1 MLSRLKKINPDL
13 SASSIALVIAMLSV
27 FIALGSDNAPC
38 LSANATCTV
47 GQNPEF
53 TGDIDIK
60 SDTIYNATIGHNL
73 SANATYSLV
82 QPGYNHTGNLAVID
96 SANDLNVGGAV
107 VLGTSATSTLGAI
120 RFDSN
125 KLQVY
130 DSSNT
135 YVDVGSPD
143 QNVFTTING
152 NSGNLTAS
160 TTNTSIKIQA
170 SADSGLTVVASG
182 DKLEIQSAGG
192 GSGFTGNIAEF
203 YPGKDTGFNQS
214 GVDPQ
219 TNHGMGYD
227 GTSVPDLIEKYDIG
241 NCFSANT
248 SGADPYHGGQVVWVT
263 YDHATCGSGIYKI
276 EAQIG
281 FEKTTQ
287 NFTQGQRQTLYAELR
302 YYESSSSGQLISR
315 TALDMTNYNQ
325 YSQAT
330 TDGFHILPINAVVCM
345 GYETSQDNKFAI
357 YMMSSGYGIIKGGIS
372 STGNQGDTFMKF
384 EKLDV
389 PTVTT
394 CNNMTSPYPNIVN

>member
-13 SASSIALVIAMLSV
+13 SASGIALVIAMLSV

-107 VLGTSATSTLGAI
+107 ILGTSATSTLGAL

-143 QNVFTTING
+143 QNVFTTIAG
-152 NSGNLTAS
+152 NTGNLTAS
-160 TTNTSIKIQA
+160 TTNTSIKLE
-170 SADSGLTVVASG
+170 ADSSTGLTVVASG
-182 DKLEIQSAGG
+182 DKLEIQSSGGG
-192 GSGFTGNIAEF
+192 GSFTPNVASYNLDSSLGFTSNPNNYA
-203 YPGKDTGFNQS
+203 
-214 GVDPQ
+214 PQ
-219 TNHGMGYD
+219 TNPIYLGYN
-227 GTSVPDLIEKYDIG
+227 GTTTVMSEIYDIG
-241 NCFSANT
+241 NCWSTTVGQDPQNSASATMFVYDTNC
-248 SGADPYHGGQVVWVT
+248 GAYP
-263 YDHATCGSGIYKI
+263 YKI
-276 EAQIG
+276 SYIIQMYDSGQTMTNQQTSKVIAQ
-281 FEKTTQ
+281 
-287 NFTQGQRQTLYAELR
+287 LYYQEDSSTR
-302 YYESSSSGQLISR
+302 HSIKYGDNTVMGYYQYSSSYLSGFNNHFSDEAILCFGYDTDNS
-315 TALDMTNYNQ
+315 YNNRFFIKVF
-325 YSQAT
+325 SQNQS
-330 TDGFHILPINAVVCM
+330 H
-345 GYETSQDNKFAI
+345 
-357 YMMSSGYGIIKGGIS
+357 IKG
-372 STGNQGDTFMKF
+372 DTAQYKMTTVSM
-384 EKLDV
+384 ERLDLGSLNTCDN
-389 PTVTT
+389 TV
-394 CNNMTSPYPNIVN
+394 SPYPSMN

>member
-13 SASSIALVIAMLSV
+13 SASGIALVIAMLSV

-107 VLGTSATSTLGAI
+107 ILGTSATSTLGAL

-143 QNVFTTING
+143 QNVFTTIAG
-152 NSGNLTAS
+152 NTGNLTAS
-160 TTNTSIKIQA
+160 TPNTSIKLE
-170 SADSGLTVVASG
+170 ADSSTGLTVVASG
-182 DKLEIQSAGG
+182 DKLEIQSSGGG
-192 GSGFTGNIAEF
+192 GSFTPNVASYNLDSSLGFTSNPNNYA
-203 YPGKDTGFNQS
+203 
-214 GVDPQ
+214 PQ
-219 TNHGMGYD
+219 TNPIYLGYN
-227 GTSVPDLIEKYDIG
+227 GTTTVMSEIYDIG
-241 NCFSANT
+241 NCWSTTVGQDPQNSASATMFVYDTNC
-248 SGADPYHGGQVVWVT
+248 GAYP
-263 YDHATCGSGIYKI
+263 YKI
-276 EAQIG
+276 SYIIQMYDSGQTMTNQQTSKAIAQ
-281 FEKTTQ
+281 
-287 NFTQGQRQTLYAELR
+287 LYYQEDSSTR
-302 YYESSSSGQLISR
+302 HSIKYGDNTVMGYYQYSSSYLSGFNNHFSDEAILCFGYDTDNS
-315 TALDMTNYNQ
+315 YNNRFFIKVF
-325 YSQAT
+325 SQNQS
-330 TDGFHILPINAVVCM
+330 H
-345 GYETSQDNKFAI
+345 
-357 YMMSSGYGIIKGGIS
+357 IKG
-372 STGNQGDTFMKF
+372 DTAQYKMTTVSM
-384 EKLDV
+384 ERLDLGSLNTCDN
-389 PTVTT
+389 TV
-394 CNNMTSPYPNIVN
+394 SPYPSMN

>member
-227 GTSVPDLIEKYDIG
+227 GTSVPDLIL
-241 NCFSANT
+241 S
-248 SGADPYHGGQVVWVT
+248 
-263 YDHATCGSGIYKI
+263 
-276 EAQIG
+276 
-281 FEKTTQ
+281 
-287 NFTQGQRQTLYAELR
+287 
-302 YYESSSSGQLISR
+302 LI
-315 TALDMTNYNQ
+315 
-325 YSQAT
+325 
-330 TDGFHILPINAVVCM
+330 HI
-345 GYETSQDNKFAI
+345 
-357 YMMSSGYGIIKGGIS
+357 
-372 STGNQGDTFMKF
+372 
-384 EKLDV
+384 
-389 PTVTT
+389 
-394 CNNMTSPYPNIVN
+394 

>member
-13 SASSIALVIAMLSV
+13 SASGIALVIAMLSV

-107 VLGTSATSTLGAI
+107 ILGTSATSTLGAL

-143 QNVFTTING
+143 QNVFTTIAG
-152 NSGNLTAS
+152 NTGNLTAS
-160 TTNTSIKIQA
+160 TTNTSIKLE
-170 SADSGLTVVASG
+170 ADSSTGLTVVASG
-182 DKLEIQSAGG
+182 DKLEIQSSGGG
-192 GSGFTGNIAEF
+192 GSFTPNVASYNLDSSLGFTSNPNNYA
-203 YPGKDTGFNQS
+203 
-214 GVDPQ
+214 PQ
-219 TNHGMGYD
+219 TNPIYLGYN
-227 GTSVPDLIEKYDIG
+227 GTTTVMSEIYDIG
-241 NCFSANT
+241 NCWSTTVGQDPQNSASATMFVYDTNC
-248 SGADPYHGGQVVWVT
+248 GAYP
-263 YDHATCGSGIYKI
+263 YKI
-276 EAQIG
+276 SYIIQMYDSGQTMTNQQTSKAIAQ
-281 FEKTTQ
+281 
-287 NFTQGQRQTLYAELR
+287 LYYQEDSSTR
-302 YYESSSSGQLISR
+302 HSIKYGDNTVMGYYQYSSSYLSGFNNHFSDEAILCFGYDTDNS
-315 TALDMTNYNQ
+315 YNNRFFIKVF
-325 YSQAT
+325 SQNQS
-330 TDGFHILPINAVVCM
+330 H
-345 GYETSQDNKFAI
+345 
-357 YMMSSGYGIIKGGIS
+357 IKG
-372 STGNQGDTFMKF
+372 DTAQYKMTTVSM
-384 EKLDV
+384 ERLDLGSLNTCDN
-389 PTVTT
+389 TV
-394 CNNMTSPYPNIVN
+394 SPYPSMN

>member
-13 SASSIALVIAMLSV
+13 SASGIALVIAMLSV

-107 VLGTSATSTLGAI
+107 ILGTSATSTLGAL

-143 QNVFTTING
+143 QNVFTTIAG
-152 NSGNLTAS
+152 NTGNLTAS
-160 TTNTSIKIQA
+160 TTNTSIKLE
-170 SADSGLTVVASG
+170 ADSSTGLTVVASG
-182 DKLEIQSAGG
+182 DKLEIQSSGGG
-192 GSGFTGNIAEF
+192 GSFTPNIASYNLDSSLGFTSNPNNYA
-203 YPGKDTGFNQS
+203 
-214 GVDPQ
+214 PQ
-219 TNHGMGYD
+219 TNPIYLGYN
-227 GTSVPDLIEKYDIG
+227 GTTTVMSEIYDIG
-241 NCFSANT
+241 NCWSTTVGQDPQNSASATMFVYDTNC
-248 SGADPYHGGQVVWVT
+248 GAYP
-263 YDHATCGSGIYKI
+263 YKI
-276 EAQIG
+276 SYIIQMYDSGQTMTNQQTSKVIAQ
-281 FEKTTQ
+281 
-287 NFTQGQRQTLYAELR
+287 LYYQEDSSTR
-302 YYESSSSGQLISR
+302 HSIKYGDNTVMGYYQYSSSYLGGFNNHFSDEAILCFGYDTDNS
-315 TALDMTNYNQ
+315 YNNRFFIKVF
-325 YSQAT
+325 SQNQS
-330 TDGFHILPINAVVCM
+330 H
-345 GYETSQDNKFAI
+345 
-357 YMMSSGYGIIKGGIS
+357 IKG
-372 STGNQGDTFMKF
+372 DTAQYKMTTVSM
-384 EKLDV
+384 ERLDLGSLNTCDN
-389 PTVTT
+389 TV
-394 CNNMTSPYPNIVN
+394 SPYPSMN

>member
-13 SASSIALVIAMLSV
+13 SASGIALVIAMLSV

-107 VLGTSATSTLGAI
+107 ILGTSATSTLGAL

-143 QNVFTTING
+143 QNVFTTIAG
-152 NSGNLTAS
+152 NTGNLTAS
-160 TTNTSIKIQA
+160 TTNTSIKLE
-170 SADSGLTVVASG
+170 ADSSTGLTVVASG
-182 DKLEIQSAGG
+182 DKLEIQSSGGG
-192 GSGFTGNIAEF
+192 GSFTPNVASYNLDSSLGFTSNPNNYA
-203 YPGKDTGFNQS
+203 
-214 GVDPQ
+214 PQ
-219 TNHGMGYD
+219 TNPIYLGYN
-227 GTSVPDLIEKYDIG
+227 GTTTVMSEIYDIG
-241 NCFSANT
+241 NCWSTTVGQDPQNSASATMFVYDTNC
-248 SGADPYHGGQVVWVT
+248 GAYP
-263 YDHATCGSGIYKI
+263 YKI
-276 EAQIG
+276 SYIIQMYDSGQTMTNQQTSKVIAQ
-281 FEKTTQ
+281 
-287 NFTQGQRQTLYAELR
+287 LYYQEDSSTR
-302 YYESSSSGQLISR
+302 HSIKYGDNTVMGYYQYSSSYLGGFNNHFSDEAILCFGYDTDNS
-315 TALDMTNYNQ
+315 YNNRFFIKVF
-325 YSQAT
+325 SQNQS
-330 TDGFHILPINAVVCM
+330 H
-345 GYETSQDNKFAI
+345 
-357 YMMSSGYGIIKGGIS
+357 IKG
-372 STGNQGDTFMKF
+372 DTAQYKMTTVSM
-384 EKLDV
+384 ERLDLGSLNTCDN
-389 PTVTT
+389 TV
-394 CNNMTSPYPNIVN
+394 SPYPSMN

>member
-13 SASSIALVIAMLSV
+13 SASGIALVIAMLSV

-107 VLGTSATSTLGAI
+107 ILGTSATSTLGAL

-143 QNVFTTING
+143 QNVFTTIAG
-152 NSGNLTAS
+152 NTGNLTAS
-160 TTNTSIKIQA
+160 TTNTSIKLE
-170 SADSGLTVVASG
+170 ADSSTGLTVVASG
-182 DKLEIQSAGG
+182 DKLEIQSSGGG
-192 GSGFTGNIAEF
+192 GSFTPNIASYNLDSSLGFTSNPNNYA
-203 YPGKDTGFNQS
+203 
-214 GVDPQ
+214 PQ
-219 TNHGMGYD
+219 TNPIYLGYN
-227 GTSVPDLIEKYDIG
+227 GTTTVMSEIYDIG
-241 NCFSANT
+241 NCWSTTVGQDPQNSASATMFVYDTNC
-248 SGADPYHGGQVVWVT
+248 GAYP
-263 YDHATCGSGIYKI
+263 YKI
-276 EAQIG
+276 SYIIQMYDSGQTMTNQQTSKAIAQ
-281 FEKTTQ
+281 
-287 NFTQGQRQTLYAELR
+287 LYYQEDSSTR
-302 YYESSSSGQLISR
+302 HSIKYGDNTVMGYYQYSSSYLSGFNNHFSDEAILCFGYDTDNS
-315 TALDMTNYNQ
+315 YNNRFFIKVF
-325 YSQAT
+325 SQNQS
-330 TDGFHILPINAVVCM
+330 H
-345 GYETSQDNKFAI
+345 
-357 YMMSSGYGIIKGGIS
+357 IKG
-372 STGNQGDTFMKF
+372 DTAQYKMTTVSM
-384 EKLDV
+384 ERLDLGSLNTCDN
-389 PTVTT
+389 TV
-394 CNNMTSPYPNIVN
+394 SPYPSMN